1 MLDESESESES
12 ESETEPETEPEPE
25 TVERGK
31 RHLSRFSRCTS
42 SAVSAPVRGATQFR

>member
-1 MLDESESESES
+1 MLDESESESET
-12 ESETEPETEPEPE
+12 ESE

-31 RHLSRFSRCTS
+31 RHLSRFSRRTN